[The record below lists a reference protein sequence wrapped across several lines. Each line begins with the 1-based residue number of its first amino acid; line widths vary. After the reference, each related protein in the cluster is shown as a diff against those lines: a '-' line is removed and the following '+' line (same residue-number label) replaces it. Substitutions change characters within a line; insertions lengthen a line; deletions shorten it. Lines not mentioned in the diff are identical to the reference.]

1 MEDND
6 IKQPQENTQ
15 FEEQIDAAGRSLS
28 NALKNSFFFLK
39 VIMAVVILL
48 FLGSGIFRV
57 QPDEQAMVLR
67 FGKIRGVGDDR
78 ILGPGL
84 HWAFPAPI
92 DEIVRIPVAKVHSV
106 PIDSFWYF
114 QTEREKLTGQPG
126 RVEPTLNPTRDG
138 YCLTSND
145 TVAGIEGVDYNIVH
159 SKWQLNYRI
168 DYPEDFFRNM
178 YFPQLKPGRT
188 FADLL
193 KESVDPFLQSMAADA
208 VVTTMVNYTIDEA
221 IVSAPDIANNVKLLL
236 QERLNEIRS
245 GVTVVAMQVAG
256 KITWPRQVDDAF
268 QQLNMASQEKDRLKT
283 EAKSYYDTVLN
294 QAGGP
299 HAEEVLEKL
308 KQEDLTDKQRETYLS
323 MLSGRAQEQISQ
335 ARAYRTKVVETAKAN
350 ADYLLQLLPEYKERP
365 KLALQQI
372 YQDTISGV
380 LDKVDEQIII
390 PPDQNDGPREIRVL
404 INRNEARAKE
414 NQRND

>member
-15 FEEQIDAAGRSLS
+15 FEEQVDAATRSLS

-126 RVEPTLNPTRDG
+126 RIERTLNPMRDG
-138 YCLTSND
+138 YSLTSND
-145 TVAGIEGVDYNIVH
+145 TVAGVEGVDYNIVH

-178 YFPQLKPGRT
+178 YFPQLKPGQT

-193 KESVDPFLQSMAADA
+193 GESVDPFLQNLAADA

-221 IVSAPDIANNVKLLL
+221 IVSAPDIANNVRLLL

-245 GVTVVAMQVAG
+245 GITVVAMQVAG
-256 KITWPRQVDDAF
+256 RITWPRQVDDAF

-308 KQEDLTDKQRETYLS
+308 KQGDLTDKQREAYLS
-323 MLSGRAQEQISQ
+323 MLSGRAQEQISE

-350 ADYLLQLLPEYKERP
+350 ADYLLQLLPEYRERP
-365 KLALQQI
+365 QLVVQQI
-372 YQDTISGV
+372 YQDTISNV
-380 LDKVDEQIII
+380 LDRVDEQIII
-390 PPDQNDGPREIRVL
+390 PPGQKDGPREIRVL
-404 INRNEARAKE
+404 INRNEARVKE
-414 NQRND
+414 NQRNQ